1 MTNCRLCPRGCMVDR
16 VAGSKGRCGQTADLR
31 LARAALHKWEEPC
44 ISGVRGSGTV
54 FFSGCQLGCIYCQNE
69 PIAHGSIGRAVTNER
84 LCDIFFELQ
93 QQGANNINL
102 VTPDHYVPQ
111 IVKAIE
117 RAKILG
123 FSLPFV
129 YNTGSY
135 VTVETLRMLDGLI
148 DIYLPDMKYL
158 NETHAREYSAA
169 KDYPM
174 VAKQAIAEMYRQVG
188 SNVFSDVAGEPEPM
202 LIRGMI
208 VRHLLLPGALMD
220 AKAIVRYLYE
230 TYADNI
236 YISLLNQY
244 TPGPKVRTHA
254 VLGGKVKKKNYDALV
269 DYAISLGIT
278 NAFIQEGEAAAESF
292 IPDFNY
298 DGV

>member
-1 MTNCRLCPRGCMVDR
+1 MVDR
-16 VAGSKGRCGQTADLR
+16 ASGVKGRCGQTAKIR
-31 LARAALHKWEEPC
+31 LARAALHYWEEPC
-44 ISGVRGSGTV
+44 ISGVRGSGAV

-69 PIAHGSIGRAVTNER
+69 PIAHGRVGRVVTNER
-84 LCDIFFELQ
+84 LSEIFFELQ
-93 QQGANNINL
+93 EQGANNINL
-102 VTPDHYVPQ
+102 VTPDHYVPE
-111 IVKAIE
+111 IVKAIK
-117 RAKILG
+117 RAKMLG

-148 DIYLPDMKYL
+148 DIYLPDLKYL
-158 NETHAREYSAA
+158 NETHAKEYSAA
-169 KDYPM
+169 EDYPS

-188 SNVFSDVAGEPEPM
+188 KNEFFDVPGEPEPM
-202 LIRGMI
+202 LMKGMV

-220 AKAIVRYLYE
+220 AKAVVRYLYE
-230 TYADNI
+230 TYADDI

-244 TPGPKVRTHA
+244 TPGPAVRAHA
-254 VLGGKVKKKNYDALV
+254 VLGEKVKKKNYDALV
-269 DYAISLGIT
+269 DYAINLGVS
-278 NAFIQEGEAAAESF
+278 NAFVQEGEAAAESF